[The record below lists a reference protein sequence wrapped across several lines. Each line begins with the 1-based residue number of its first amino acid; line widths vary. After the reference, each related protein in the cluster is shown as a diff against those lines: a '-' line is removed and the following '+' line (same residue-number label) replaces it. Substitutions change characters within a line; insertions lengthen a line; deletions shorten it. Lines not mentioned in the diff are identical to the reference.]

1 MGCYFSYFTTASRDV
16 SITETFPETYSDI
29 RLIHKGSSRRVY
41 KCTSGEKT
49 LCCKVIPAL
58 PQEWHGEYTLLL
70 HIIANGLPS
79 PIFTNIIKQKG
90 FVYLFYEYIEGDD
103 MFQYLEKHK
112 KLTEGLVRTVMS
124 KLIRLVSKYHAKSVW
139 HLDLK
144 PENIICIGGNIENLC
159 LIDVGQSV
167 ICRDTTMEVKSLGTP
182 RYSAPE
188 LSRGRC
194 NSRTDVWSIGV
205 IAYVLMFRSYP
216 SMSRVERGETI
227 LKGGGSKMFVD
238 FVTRCL
244 EHSMHKRSSLSN
256 LSRHGWFTNFSNV

>member
-58 PQEWHGEYTLLL
+58 PPDWHGEYTLLL

-79 PIFTNIIKQKG
+79 PTFTNINKQEG
-90 FVYLFYEYIEGDD
+90 LVYLLYEYIEGDD
-103 MFQYLEKHK
+103 MFQYMEKHK

-124 KLIRLVSKYHAKSVW
+124 NLIRLVRKYHAKHVW

-144 PENIICIGGNIENLC
+144 PENIICVGGDINKLC
-159 LIDVGQSV
+159 LIDFGQSI
-167 ICRDTTMEVKSLGTP
+167 ICRNMTMEVNSMGTP
-182 RYSAPE
+182 RYAAPE
-188 LSRGRC
+188 LSRGLC
-194 NSRTDVWSIGV
+194 SSKTDTWSLGV
-205 IAYVLMFRSYP
+205 IAYVLLLRSYP
-216 SMSRVERGETI
+216 SRSGIERRKTI
-227 LKGGGSKMFVD
+227 LKAGGSELFVN
-238 FVTRCL
+238 FVSRCL
-244 EHSMHKRSSLSN
+244 EHNLYKRPSLSK
-256 LSRHGWFTNFSNV
+256 LLKHVWITKFSN

>member
-29 RLIHKGSSRRVY
+29 RLIHKGSSRSVY
-41 KCTSGEKT
+41 KCTSREKT

-79 PIFTNIIKQKG
+79 PIFTNIIKQEG

-103 MFQYLEKHK
+103 MFRYLEKHK
-112 KLTEGLVRTVMS
+112 KLTEGLVRSVVS
-124 KLIRLVSKYHAKSVW
+124 KLMRLVRKYHSKQIW

-144 PENIICIGGNIENLC
+144 PENIICIDGDINKLC
-159 LIDVGQSV
+159 LIDFGQSV
-167 ICRDTTMEVKSLGTP
+167 ICRDITMDVKSMGTQ
-182 RYSAPE
+182 RYAAPE

-194 NSRTDVWSIGV
+194 NARTDVWSIGIV
-205 IAYVLMFRSYP
+205 AYVLLLRAYP
-216 SMSRVERGETI
+216 SMSRVERNKTI
-227 LKGGGSKMFVD
+227 VEAGGSALFAD

-244 EHSMHKRSSLSN
+244 ENSMHKRPSLSN
-256 LSRHGWFTNFSNV
+256 LLNHKWFINFSNV

>member
-29 RLIHKGSSRRVY
+29 HLIHKGTRRRVY

-58 PQEWHGEYTLLL
+58 SQEWREEYTLLL

-79 PIFTNIIKQKG
+79 PIFTNIINKEG
-90 FVYLFYEYIEGDD
+90 FIYLFYEYIEGDD

-112 KLTEGLVRTVMS
+112 KLSERKVRSVLY
-124 KLIRLVSKYHAKSVW
+124 KLIRLVKKYHARQIW

-144 PENIICIGGNIENLC
+144 PDNIICMDGDINKMC
-159 LIDVGQSV
+159 LIDFGQSV
-167 ICRDTTMEVKSLGTP
+167 ICRAPTMDVKSLGTP
-182 RYSAPE
+182 KYAAPE

-194 NSRTDVWSIGV
+194 NERTDVWSIGI
-205 IAYVLMFRSYP
+205 IAYVIFLRSYP
-216 SMSRVERGETI
+216 SMSKIERRKTI
-227 LKGGGSKMFVD
+227 LIAGGSALFAD
-238 FVTRCL
+238 FVSRCL
-244 EHSMHKRSSLSN
+244 ENSMHKRPSLSN
-256 LSRHGWFTNFSNV
+256 MLKHSWFTNYSDV